1 MANLDKYNAKR
12 NFKKTKEP
20 KGKVENKRRKK
31 LRFVVQH
38 HLARKDHYDFRLE
51 WEGTLKSWAVP
62 KGPSYNSKDK
72 RLAIMVEDH
81 PLSYR
86 NFEGTIPK
94 GEYGGG
100 TVMLWDE
107 GYWEPL
113 TKINKNFKV
122 KMFKFTLYGKRLK
135 GKWTLIKLPN
145 DTDSWLLIKEKDNYL
160 EYKDITKLNKS
171 IKTNRTMKEIED
183 NITKTKTSLKEN
195 IVDNIEI
202 SSPNKVIFKNP
213 KVTKMDIVK
222 YYHKVAK
229 RMLPYLNNR
238 LISTI
243 RCPDGYGG
251 DIFFKKHLE
260 NKNKGIG
267 KVILDGENE
276 REDYYYIKN
285 TEGLISEV
293 QMNSYEFHIWGSTI
307 KSLEKPD
314 IMVFDLDPDE
324 KLSIKKLREGVK
336 DLKSILDK
344 LNLKSYLKT
353 SGGKGYHILVPLKEK
368 LNWEEFRETSKNIAL
383 LMERTWPD
391 KYTSN
396 IRKNKRKGKIFI
408 DWIRN
413 TKASTSVAPYSI
425 RLKRKCSVSMP
436 ISWKELDKV
445 KPNEITMDMAL
456 KRLKRK
462 DPWEGFFD

>member
-1 MANLDKYNAKR
+1 MANLDKYNKKR
-12 NFKKTKEP
+12 NFQKTPEP
-20 KGKVENKRRKK
+20 IGKVPKKKRKK

-38 HLARKDHYDFRLE
+38 HASRKDHYDFRLE
-51 WEGTLKSWAVP
+51 WDGTLKSWAVP
-62 KGPSYNSKDK
+62 KGPSYNPKDK

-100 TVMLWDE
+100 VVMLWDE

-113 TKINKNFKV
+113 TKIDKDFNI
-122 KMFKFTLYGKRLK
+122 KMLKFNLNGQRLK

-145 DTDSWLLIKEKDNYL
+145 DEESWLLIKEKDNYL

-171 IKTNRTMKEIED
+171 IKTNRTMQEIEN
-183 NITKTKTSLKEN
+183 NITKTKTNLKKN

-229 RMLPYLNNR
+229 RMLPFLEGR
-238 LISTI
+238 IISTI
-243 RCPDGYGG
+243 RCPDGYQG

-267 KVILDGENE
+267 KIILDGEKE
-276 REDYYYIKN
+276 KEDYYYIKN
-285 TEGLISEV
+285 EEGLISEV
-293 QMNSYEFHIWGSTI
+293 QMNSYEFHIWGSHI

-336 DLKSILDK
+336 DLKMILDK

-353 SGGKGYHILVPLKEK
+353 SGGKGYHILVPIKMK
-368 LNWEEFRETSKNIAL
+368 LSWQEFRETSKNIAL
-383 LMERTWPD
+383 LMEKTWPN

-413 TKASTSVAPYSI
+413 TRTSTSVAPYSI
-425 RLKRKCSVSMP
+425 RLRKKCSVSMP
-436 ISWKELDKV
+436 ISWRELDKV
-445 KPNEITMDMAL
+445 KPNEITIDMAL